1 MSMPTLDSY
10 KPAEMAERASAFGEQ
25 KAGVKVGPMF
35 LLACLAGAYIAMGA
49 IFATTV
55 AAGTSAA
62 WPFGVTRMLMGLV
75 FCVGLVL
82 VVVGGA
88 ELFTG
93 NTLMTIACLEK
104 RITTGALL
112 RNWAIVY
119 IGNLIG
125 SMVIA
130 LLTTIGKTYNL
141 GNGAL
146 GMAALTIAN
155 VKVNLGFWQAVAL
168 GILCNFLVCLAIW
181 MTFSARTVSGKIL
194 AILFPI
200 SAFVAAGFEHSVA
213 NMYFIPAGL
222 FIKLFDPAFT
232 AGTSLDLTHLTW
244 GGFFLNNLLPVTIG
258 NLIGGAVL
266 VGMIYWAVYLRN
278 QH

>member
-1 MSMPTLDSY
+1 MTLPTLDSY
-10 KPAEMAERASAFGEQ
+10 NPAEMAERAVSIGEQ
-25 KAGVKVGPMF
+25 KAGLKAGPMF

-55 AAGTSAA
+55 AAGTATT
-62 WPFGVTRMLMGLV
+62 WPFGVTRALMGLV

-104 RITTGALL
+104 RITSGVLL
-112 RNWAIVY
+112 RNWVIVY

-125 SMVIA
+125 SMVVA
-130 LLTTIGKTYNL
+130 VLTTLGKTYTFGGGSL
-141 GNGAL
+141 GVT
-146 GMAALTIAN
+146 ALTIAN

-181 MTFSARTVSGKIL
+181 MTFSARTVGDRIL
-194 AILFPI
+194 AVIFPI

-232 AGTSLDLTHLTW
+232 AGSGLDLANLTW
-244 GGFFLNNLLPVTIG
+244 YGFFINNLLPVTIG

-266 VGMIYWAVYLRN
+266 VGMLYWAVYLRPRD
-278 QH
+278 

>member
-10 KPAEMAERASAFGEQ
+10 KPADMAERVAAVGEQ
-25 KAGVKVGPMF
+25 KASLKGGPMF

-93 NTLMTIACLEK
+93 NTLMTIACMEK

-112 RNWAIVY
+112 RNWVIVY

-125 SMVIA
+125 SIVIA
-130 LLTTIGKTYNL
+130 LLTTMGKTYTL
-141 GNGAL
+141 GNGVL

-232 AGTSLDLTHLTW
+232 ASTPLDLTYLTW

-266 VGMIYWAVYLRN
+266 VGMIYWSVYLRN

>member
-1 MSMPTLDSY
+1 MTLPAMDSY
-10 KPAEMAERASAFGEQ
+10 KPAEMAERAASAGEQ
-25 KAGVKVGPMF
+25 KAGLKTGPMF

-55 AAGTSAA
+55 AAGTAAA
-62 WPFGVTRMLMGLV
+62 WPFGVTRVLMGLV

-82 VVVGGA
+82 VVVSGA

-93 NTLMTIACLEK
+93 NTLMTIACLQK
-104 RITTGALL
+104 RITSGALL
-112 RNWAIVY
+112 RNWVIVY

-125 SMVIA
+125 SISIA
-130 LLTTIGKTYNL
+130 LLTALGKTYTF
-141 GNGAL
+141 GSGAEGL
-146 GMAALTIAN
+146 AALQIAA

-181 MTFSARTVSGKIL
+181 MTFSARTVGDKIL
-194 AILFPI
+194 AVLFPI

-222 FIKLFDPAFT
+222 FIKLFDPAFA
-232 AGTSLDLTHLTW
+232 AGSGLDLANLSW
-244 GGFFLNNLLPVTIG
+244 GGFFIRNLLPVTLG

-266 VGMIYWAVYLRN
+266 VGMLYWTIYLRPRD
-278 QH
+278 

>member
-1 MSMPTLDSY
+1 
-10 KPAEMAERASAFGEQ
+10 
-25 KAGVKVGPMF
+25 
-35 LLACLAGAYIAMGA
+35 
-49 IFATTV
+49 V
-55 AAGTSAA
+55 AAGTSGT
-62 WPFGVTRMLMGLV
+62 WPFGIVRGLMGLV

-112 RNWAIVY
+112 RNWLVVY
-119 IGNLIG
+119 IGNLAG

-130 LLTTIGKTYNL
+130 LLTTIGKTYTF
-141 GNGAL
+141 GGGAL
-146 GMAALTIAN
+146 GASALTIAN
-155 VKVNLGFWQAVAL
+155 VKVILGFWQAVAL

-181 MTFSARTVSGKIL
+181 LTFSARTVSDKIL
-194 AILFPI
+194 AVIFPI

-222 FIKLFDPAFT
+222 FIKLFDPAFA
-232 AGTSLDLTHLTW
+232 AGTALDLSHLTW
-244 GGFFLNNLLPVTIG
+244 WAFFLNNLLPVTIG

-266 VGMIYWAVYLRN
+266 VGMIYWGIYLRCK
-278 QH
+278 H

>member
-1 MSMPTLDSY
+1 
-10 KPAEMAERASAFGEQ
+10 
-25 KAGVKVGPMF
+25 
-35 LLACLAGAYIAMGA
+35 MGA

-55 AAGTSAA
+55 AAGTSGS
-62 WPFGVTRMLMGLV
+62 WPFGVTRAFMGLV

-104 RITTGALL
+104 RITAGALL
-112 RNWAIVY
+112 RNWVIVY
-119 IGNLIG
+119 AGNLVG
-125 SMVIA
+125 SITIA
-130 LLTTIGKTYNL
+130 LLTTIGKTYTF
-141 GNGAL
+141 GGGAL
-146 GMAALTIAN
+146 GTIALSIAN
-155 VKVNLGFWQAVAL
+155 TKVNLGFWQAVTL

-181 MTFSARTVSGKIL
+181 MTFSARTVSDKIL
-194 AILFPI
+194 AVIFPI

-222 FIKLFDPAFT
+222 FIQLFDPAFS
-232 AGTSLDLTHLTW
+232 AGTALDLSHLTW
-244 GGFFLNNLLPVTIG
+244 GAFFINNLLPVTIG

-266 VGMIYWAVYLRN
+266 VGMVYWGVYLRGKN
-278 QH
+278 NFS

>member
-1 MSMPTLDSY
+1 MTQPTMDSY
-10 KPAEMAERASAFGEQ
+10 KPDDMAERAASIGEQ
-25 KAGVKVGPMF
+25 KAGLKAGPMF

-49 IFATTV
+49 VFATTV
-55 AAGTSAA
+55 AAGTSAV
-62 WPFGVTRMLMGLV
+62 WPFGVTRALMGLV

-104 RITTGALL
+104 RVTTGALL
-112 RNWAIVY
+112 RNWVIVY
-119 IGNLIG
+119 IGNLVG
-125 SMVIA
+125 SLVVA
-130 LLTTIGKTYNL
+130 LLTTIGQTYDF
-141 GNGAL
+141 GGGTL
-146 GMAALTIAN
+146 GMTALSIASA
-155 VKVNLGFWQAVAL
+155 KVNLDFWQAVAL

-222 FIKLFDPAFT
+222 FIQLFDPAFA
-232 AGTSLDLTHLTW
+232 AGTGLELANLTW
-244 GGFFLNNLLPVTIG
+244 GAFFLNNLLPVTIG
-258 NLIGGAVL
+258 NLIGGGVL
-266 VGMIYWAVYLRN
+266 VGMIYWAVYLRGKS
-278 QH
+278 

>member
-1 MSMPTLDSY
+1 MTLPTLDGY
-10 KPAEMAERASAFGEQ
+10 KPAEMAERAAAVGEQ
-25 KAGVKVGPMF
+25 KATLKAGPMF

-55 AAGTSAA
+55 AAGTSET
-62 WPFGVTRMLMGLV
+62 WPFGVTRVLMGLV

-104 RITTGALL
+104 RITTGSLL
-112 RNWAIVY
+112 RNWLIVY
-119 IGNLIG
+119 IGNLTG
-125 SMVIA
+125 SLAIA
-130 LLTTIGKTYNL
+130 LLTTIGRTYTF
-141 GNGAL
+141 GNGSF
-146 GMAALTIAN
+146 GVAALSIAN

-181 MTFSARTVSGKIL
+181 MTFSARTVTDKIL
-194 AILFPI
+194 AVIFPI

-232 AGTSLDLTHLTW
+232 ARTALDLTHLTW
-244 GGFFLNNLLPVTIG
+244 GAFFVNNLLPVTIG
-258 NLIGGAVL
+258 NVIGGAVL
-266 VGMIYWAVYLRN
+266 VGMLYWGVYLRGN
-278 QH
+278 K

>member
-1 MSMPTLDSY
+1 MTLPVLDSY
-10 KPAEMAERASAFGEQ
+10 KPAEMAERAAAVGEQ
-25 KAGVKVGPMF
+25 KAGLKTGPMF

-55 AAGTSAA
+55 AAGTAGV
-62 WPFGVTRMLMGLV
+62 WPFGVIRMLMGLV

-104 RITTGALL
+104 RITTSALL
-112 RNWAIVY
+112 RNWLIVY
-119 IGNLIG
+119 IGNLVG
-125 SMVIA
+125 SLVIA
-130 LLTTIGKTYNL
+130 LLTTIGKTYTF
-141 GNGAL
+141 GGGAL
-146 GMAALTIAN
+146 GATALNIAN

-181 MTFSARTVSGKIL
+181 MTFSARTVSDRIL
-194 AILFPI
+194 AVIFPI

-232 AGTSLDLTHLTW
+232 IGTKLDLPNLTW
-244 GGFFLNNLLPVTIG
+244 SGFFLNNLLPVTIG
-258 NLIGGAVL
+258 NMIGGAVL
-266 VGMIYWAVYLRN
+266 VGMIYWGVYLRGK
-278 QH
+278 H

>member
-1 MSMPTLDSY
+1 MTLPTLDGY
-10 KPAEMAERASAFGEQ
+10 KPADMAERAAAVGEQ
-25 KAGVKVGPMF
+25 KAALKIGPMF

-55 AAGTSAA
+55 AASTTGV
-62 WPFGVTRMLMGLV
+62 WPFGVTRLLMGLV

-112 RNWAIVY
+112 RNWLIVY
-119 IGNLIG
+119 IGNLAG
-125 SMVIA
+125 SLAIA
-130 LLTTIGKTYNL
+130 LLTTIGKTYTF
-141 GNGAL
+141 GNGSL
-146 GMAALTIAN
+146 GVAALTIAN

-181 MTFSARTVSGKIL
+181 MTFSARTVADKIL
-194 AILFPI
+194 AVIFPI

-232 AGTSLDLTHLTW
+232 SGAALDLSHLTW
-244 GGFFLNNLLPVTIG
+244 GGFFLGNLLPVTIG

-266 VGMIYWAVYLRN
+266 VGMIYWGVYLRN
-278 QH
+278 KK

>member
-1 MSMPTLDSY
+1 MTLPTLDSY
-10 KPAEMAERASAFGEQ
+10 KPAEMAERAAAIGEQ
-25 KAGVKVGPMF
+25 KAGLKTGPMF

-55 AAGTSAA
+55 AAGTAGA
-62 WPFGVTRMLMGLV
+62 WPFGVTRVLMGLV

-112 RNWAIVY
+112 RNWLIVY
-119 IGNLIG
+119 NGNLVG
-125 SMVIA
+125 SMAIA
-130 LLTTIGKTYNL
+130 LLTTIGKTYTF
-141 GNGAL
+141 GNGSL
-146 GMAALTIAN
+146 GVAAFNIAN
-155 VKVNLGFWQAVAL
+155 IKVNLGFWQAVAL

-181 MTFSARTVSGKIL
+181 MTFSARTVADKIL
-194 AILFPI
+194 AVIFPI

-222 FIKLFDPAFT
+222 FIKLFDSAFT
-232 AGTSLDLTHLTW
+232 TGTALDLSHLTW
-244 GGFFLNNLLPVTIG
+244 AGFFLNNLLPVTIG

-266 VGMIYWAVYLRN
+266 VGMIYWSIYLRPKD
-278 QH
+278 